1 MKKLIPLTFA
11 LVILAVVSPGQ
22 QEIRRDFEI
31 VNPIAIGQAGNAF
44 GFAFQRTTY
53 LWADNNI
60 NAVTFIHR
68 MNNIPGTGYLAY
80 DISKDGGQTWVNN
93 VQTYDPTLNDAY
105 DARYPQGAI
114 FNPQGN
120 TDPDQA
126 YFHYFAPTLDGTNT
140 GGGTN
145 WGGYGFGVKKL
156 SEGSAFTQH
165 NRASEEPFYQYLPSA
180 FTVTQTGDAW
190 MVDENTEGNT
200 TDYTYLGE
208 LIVGHG
214 IWNES
219 TSDFDYTF
227 DLLPLDINTLD
238 DGGINDIKI
247 AFAPDGMTGYICVLT
262 ELPVT
267 LPYTSYHPVLFKT
280 TDGGESWS
288 DPFEVQLGG
297 EDGLP
302 PIQEFI
308 SDSMLTLYYD
318 PEPVPPRNEIA
329 YYIGYE
335 CDLAVDAWGNPHI
348 SGMVCIT
355 DLEEGLIYTA
365 EGLFAMFHIWSN
377 DQGATWQAY
386 NLADLKRFKAEFVNG
401 SSTITQ
407 FNRPQVATTMDGA
420 IVFFSWLDT
429 ESPDIE
435 DNSQPDIFFRE
446 YFPTLDEHGEE
457 AVNVTFLSAGMW
469 TSYFG
474 CMSHYVFSE
483 VSDATYTCTIPFVY
497 TQLTLNDPTQP
508 VQFYYIP
515 DFVKTYTITGIEE
528 PEVSPNVVVSQNFP
542 NPFSSQTSIRLN
554 LLKDS
559 DISLKVYDL
568 AGTCVYLSDLG
579 NIQKGIH
586 DVEFNGTGLSKGIY
600 FYVLDTGFETIT
612 KKMILQ

>member
-200 TDYTYLGE
+200 TD
-208 LIVGHG
+208 
-214 IWNES
+214 
-219 TSDFDYTF
+219 
-227 DLLPLDINTLD
+227 
-238 DGGINDIKI
+238 
-247 AFAPDGMTGYICVLT
+247 
-262 ELPVT
+262 
-267 LPYTSYHPVLFKT
+267 
-280 TDGGESWS
+280 
-288 DPFEVQLGG
+288 
-297 EDGLP
+297 
-302 PIQEFI
+302 
-308 SDSMLTLYYD
+308 
-318 PEPVPPRNEIA
+318 
-329 YYIGYE
+329 
-335 CDLAVDAWGNPHI
+335 
-348 SGMVCIT
+348 
-355 DLEEGLIYTA
+355 
-365 EGLFAMFHIWSN
+365 
-377 DQGATWQAY
+377 
-386 NLADLKRFKAEFVNG
+386 
-401 SSTITQ
+401 
-407 FNRPQVATTMDGA
+407 
-420 IVFFSWLDT
+420 
-429 ESPDIE
+429 
-435 DNSQPDIFFRE
+435 
-446 YFPTLDEHGEE
+446 
-457 AVNVTFLSAGMW
+457 
-469 TSYFG
+469 
-474 CMSHYVFSE
+474 
-483 VSDATYTCTIPFVY
+483 
-497 TQLTLNDPTQP
+497 
-508 VQFYYIP
+508 
-515 DFVKTYTITGIEE
+515 
-528 PEVSPNVVVSQNFP
+528 
-542 NPFSSQTSIRLN
+542 
-554 LLKDS
+554 
-559 DISLKVYDL
+559 
-568 AGTCVYLSDLG
+568 
-579 NIQKGIH
+579 
-586 DVEFNGTGLSKGIY
+586 
-600 FYVLDTGFETIT
+600 
-612 KKMILQ
+612 

>member
-1 MKKLIPLTFA
+1 
-11 LVILAVVSPGQ
+11 
-22 QEIRRDFEI
+22 
-31 VNPIAIGQAGNAF
+31 
-44 GFAFQRTTY
+44 
-53 LWADNNI
+53 
-60 NAVTFIHR
+60 
-68 MNNIPGTGYLAY
+68 
-80 DISKDGGQTWVNN
+80 
-93 VQTYDPTLNDAY
+93 
-105 DARYPQGAI
+105 
-114 FNPQGN
+114 
-120 TDPDQA
+120 
-126 YFHYFAPTLDGTNT
+126 
-140 GGGTN
+140 
-145 WGGYGFGVKKL
+145 
-156 SEGSAFTQH
+156 
-165 NRASEEPFYQYLPSA
+165 
-180 FTVTQTGDAW
+180 
-190 MVDENTEGNT
+190 
-200 TDYTYLGE
+200 
-208 LIVGHG
+208 
-214 IWNES
+214 
-219 TSDFDYTF
+219 
-227 DLLPLDINTLD
+227 
-238 DGGINDIKI
+238 
-247 AFAPDGMTGYICVLT
+247 
-262 ELPVT
+262 
-267 LPYTSYHPVLFKT
+267 
-280 TDGGESWS
+280 
-288 DPFEVQLGG
+288 
-297 EDGLP
+297 
-302 PIQEFI
+302 
-308 SDSMLTLYYD
+308 
-318 PEPVPPRNEIA
+318 
-329 YYIGYE
+329 
-335 CDLAVDAWGNPHI
+335 
-348 SGMVCIT
+348 MVCIT
-355 DLEEGLIYTA
+355 DLEEGLIYTV

-497 TQLTLNDPTQP
+497 TQLTLNGPTQP